1 MNFLDLIILGVLGLS
16 TLLAFSRGF
25 VKELLSILGWI
36 GAVIATVMLFAPARV
51 HVRQYIA
58 EPLLADIATGV
69 GIFVVTLFLCGI
81 INHWLSGHVRN
92 NGLGALDRSLG
103 LVFGLVRGAVVVCAA
118 YILMA
123 WALPNREER
132 PDMVNE
138 ARTLPV
144 VERGAAFIM
153 TLLPDDILKQGE
165 EALDQGLKAVEQGQ
179 AIGEAVQQ
187 LTPPATSAPGTTPG
201 ITPAPEAGQT
211 GTNAAPQPQEPGG
224 QDAGSG
230 YKDAERN
237 DLNRLIQGAE

>member
-1 MNFLDLIILGVLGLS
+1 MNFLDLIVLGVLGLS

-25 VKELLSILGWI
+25 VKEMLSILGWI
-36 GAVIATVMLFAPARV
+36 GAVIATIMLFGPARD

-69 GIFVVTLFLCGI
+69 GIFVITLFLCGMV
-81 INHWLSGHVRN
+81 NHWLSGHVRN

-103 LVFGLVRGAVVVCAA
+103 LVFGLVRGAVIICAA

-138 ARTLPV
+138 AKTMPV
-144 VERGAAFIM
+144 VERGATYLM
-153 TLLPDDILKQGE
+153 SLLPEDILKQGE
-165 EALDQGLKAVEQGQ
+165 EALDQGLRAVEQGQ
-179 AIGEAVQQ
+179 SIGNAVET
-187 LTPPATSAPGTTPG
+187 LAPGTLGPKTLGEGTSAPIAEPL
-201 ITPAPEAGQT
+201 
-211 GTNAAPQPQEPGG
+211 GTNDGTPSQEPGG

>member
-1 MNFLDLIILGVLGLS
+1 MNFLDLIVLGVLGLS

-25 VKELLSILGWI
+25 VKEILSILGWI
-36 GAVIATVMLFAPARV
+36 GAVIATIMLFGPARV

-58 EPLLADIATGV
+58 EPLLADIATGI
-69 GIFVVTLFLCGI
+69 GIFVITLFLCGI
-81 INHWLSGHVRN
+81 VNHWLSGHVRN

-103 LVFGLVRGAVVVCAA
+103 LVFGLVRGAVVICAA

-123 WALPNREER
+123 WALPNEEER

-138 ARTLPV
+138 AKSTPV
-144 VERGAAFIM
+144 VKRGAEYLM
-153 TLLPDDILKQGE
+153 SLLPEDILKQGE

-179 AIGEAVQQ
+179 AIGNAVET
-187 LTPPATSAPGTTPG
+187 LAPGTLAPGTSAPIADPL
-201 ITPAPEAGQT
+201 
-211 GTNAAPQPQEPGG
+211 GTNAAPEGQEPGG
-224 QDAGSG
+224 QDQGSG

>member
-1 MNFLDLIILGVLGLS
+1 MNFLDLIILGILALS

-25 VKELLSILGWI
+25 VKEMLSILGWI
-36 GAVIATVMLFAPARV
+36 GAVVATIVLFGPVRLQ
-51 HVRQYIA
+51 VRQFIT

-69 GIFVVTLFLCGI
+69 GIFVITLFLCGI
-81 INHWLSGHVRN
+81 VNHWLSGHVRH

-123 WALPNREER
+123 WALPIREER

-138 ARTLPV
+138 ARTLPM
-144 VERGAAFIM
+144 VERGAAFLL
-153 TLLPDDILKQGE
+153 TLLPEDLLRQGE
-165 EALDQGLKAVEQGQ
+165 QALDQGLKAVEQGQ
-179 AIGEAVQQ
+179 AVGDALGTLQGGATAD
-187 LTPPATSAPGTTPG
+187 LPPEGGNPP
-201 ITPAPEAGQT
+201 PESSQGA
-211 GTNAAPQPQEPGG
+211 QEPGG
-224 QDAGSG
+224 QPTGSG

>member
-25 VKELLSILGWI
+25 VKEMLSILGWI
-36 GAVIATVMLFAPARV
+36 GAVLATIMLFGPVRV

-58 EPLLADIATGV
+58 EPLLADIAAGV

-187 LTPPATSAPGTTPG
+187 LTPTPGT
-201 ITPAPEAGQT
+201 TPAPEAGQT

-224 QDAGSG
+224 QDQGSG

>member
-1 MNFLDLIILGVLGLS
+1 LNFLDLIILGVLGLS

-36 GAVIATVMLFAPARV
+36 GAVIATVMFFGPARV

-58 EPLLADIATGV
+58 EPLLADIATGI
-69 GIFVVTLFLCGI
+69 GIFVITLFLCGI
-81 INHWLSGHVRN
+81 VNHWLSGHVRS

-103 LVFGLVRGAVVVCAA
+103 LVFGLVRGAVVICAA

-144 VERGAAFIM
+144 VERGAAYILS
-153 TLLPDDILKQGE
+153 LLPEDILKQGE
-165 EALDQGLKAVEQGQ
+165 EALDQGLRAVEQGQ
-179 AIGEAVQQ
+179 EIGNA
-187 LTPPATSAPGTTPG
+187 LAPLAPTLAPGAEPL
-201 ITPAPEAGQT
+201 
-211 GTNAAPQPQEPGG
+211 GTNAGPQSQEPGG
-224 QDAGSG
+224 QETGSG

>member
-1 MNFLDLIILGVLGLS
+1 MNFLDFIVLGVVGLS

-36 GAVIATVMLFAPARV
+36 GAVIATVMLFAPV
-51 HVRQYIA
+51 EKIVSQYIA
-58 EPLLADIATGV
+58 NEIFASLATGI

-81 INHWLSGHVRN
+81 VNHWLSSHVRS

-123 WALPNREER
+123 WFLPDAAER
-132 PDMVNE
+132 PEVVNQ

-144 VERGAAFIM
+144 VERGAAY
-153 TLLPDDILKQGE
+153 LLSILPEDILKQGE
-165 EALDQGLKAVEQGQ
+165 DALDQGLKVMEQGQ
-179 AIGEAVQQ
+179 AIGNAYDT
-187 LTPPATSAPGTTPG
+187 LAPATPPL
-201 ITPAPEAGQT
+201 
-211 GTNAAPQPQEPGG
+211 GTNTGPQSQEPGG
-224 QDAGSG
+224 QEPGSG

>member
-36 GAVIATVMLFAPARV
+36 GAVIATIMLFGPARAY
-51 HVRQYIA
+51 VRQYIA
-58 EPLLADIATGV
+58 EPLLADIATGI
-69 GIFVVTLFLCGI
+69 GIFVITLFLCGI
-81 INHWLSGHVRN
+81 VNHWLSSHVRN

-144 VERGAAFIM
+144 VERGAAFILS
-153 TLLPDDILKQGE
+153 LLPEDILKQGE
-165 EALDQGLKAVEQGQ
+165 EVLDQGLKAVEQGQ
-179 AIGEAVQQ
+179 AIGNT
-187 LTPPATSAPGTTPG
+187 LAPL
-201 ITPAPEAGQT
+201 APTLAPDAEPL
-211 GTNAAPQPQEPGG
+211 GTNAGPPSQEPGG
-224 QDAGSG
+224 QETGSG